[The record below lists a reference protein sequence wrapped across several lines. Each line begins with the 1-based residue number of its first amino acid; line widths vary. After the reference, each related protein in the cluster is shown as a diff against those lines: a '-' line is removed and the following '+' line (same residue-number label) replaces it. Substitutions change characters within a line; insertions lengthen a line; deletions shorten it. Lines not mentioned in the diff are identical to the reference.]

1 MKVPGMRLFP
11 NHVGAIVAVAYGY
24 GLLLGS
30 LSLLWSWTVG
40 RGAPQLVWWQ
50 YLLAPL
56 AIGAAAFVLEAV
68 ATFFMNGFAF
78 EKSASASRLAAG
90 KVAFVVLLVLLL
102 VGWPM
107 YQISQQ

>member
-1 MKVPGMRLFP
+1 MKVHGMQLFP
-11 NHVGAIVAVAYGY
+11 NHAGAIVAVAYGY

-30 LSLLWSWTVG
+30 FSLLWSWAVG
-40 RGAPQLVWWQ
+40 RGAPQLEWWQ

-68 ATFFMNGFAF
+68 AIFLLNGFAF
-78 EKSASASRLAAG
+78 VPAASASRLAAG
-90 KVAFVVLLVLLL
+90 KVALVVLFVLLL

-107 YQISQQ
+107 YQISRQ